1 MNVERG
7 YKMRK
12 WKFQPPAGTK
22 SIMVVHCWFRLQF
35 LYASEME
42 ISELQNVHPISG
54 RSLQNH

>member
-12 WKFQPPAGTK
+12 WKCWPPTQKK
-22 SIMVVHCWFRLQF
+22 SIMEVHCWFGLQF

-42 ISELQNVHPISG
+42 IGEVQNVHPISG
-54 RSLQNH
+54 RNLQNH